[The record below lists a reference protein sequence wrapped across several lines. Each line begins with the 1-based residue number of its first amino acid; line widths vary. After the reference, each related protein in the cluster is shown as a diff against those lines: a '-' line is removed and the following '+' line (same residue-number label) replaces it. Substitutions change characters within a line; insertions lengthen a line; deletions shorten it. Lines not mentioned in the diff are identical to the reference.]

1 MDDDVMKQHL
11 WPAAWLI
18 KKWGASL
25 VLVLICKKR
34 KNQWLMVNLVFER
47 GENQVHQAIQIS
59 VQISLLGQACVSVM
73 LV

>member
-1 MDDDVMKQHL
+1 M
-11 WPAAWLI
+11 AC
-18 KKWGASL
+18 SL
-25 VLVLICKKR
+25 VDKEMGCESGLGSDICKKR